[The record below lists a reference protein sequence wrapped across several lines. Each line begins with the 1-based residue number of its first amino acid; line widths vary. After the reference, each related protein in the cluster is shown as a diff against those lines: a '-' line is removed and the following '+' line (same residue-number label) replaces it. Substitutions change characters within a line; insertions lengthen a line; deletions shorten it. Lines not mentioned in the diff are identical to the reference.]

1 MSEFPIYPNG
11 TTIRNLIYNSLQRQ
25 QHIMSLIKDTDEV
38 PAWVLMLVS
47 RASSD
52 MNAVEE
58 FINYYYQPQQAM
70 AGWSASENMREMSLD
85 HFKKMYHSG
94 QMVRSLLYNAH
105 FRQTGILSKIK
116 DDMQVPPWVIFLV
129 SRATND
135 FNCVSDYLSYEIA
148 RHTRKI

>member
-1 MSEFPIYPNG
+1 MSNFPTYPNG

-25 QHIMSLIKDTDEV
+25 QHIIGLIKDTDDV

-47 RASSD
+47 RAAND

-58 FINYYYQPQQAM
+58 FVNYYYQPQQAM
-70 AGWSASENMREMSLD
+70 AGWEASENMRSMSLE

-116 DDMQVPPWVIFLV
+116 DNMQVPPWVIFLV

-135 FNCVSDYLSYEIA
+135 FNCVSDYLNYEIA
-148 RHTRKI
+148 RNMGKV